1 MEMMVYILP
10 VALFVIT
17 LIIIL
22 ALRAEDKKS
31 RSLQNVKEK
40 ITNFRNEATQ
50 TTKRVQETC
59 HDSIDK
65 IQAKEDEAQRV
76 IADIAAS
83 LDRLTA
89 HRHDLAALESICR
102 SYEVTLEKL
111 RLQTEH
117 AENRISVVQDEVRK
131 AEAVNVTIESFKS
144 DAAAIEEEIV
154 RQQEAV
160 KVYLNG
166 AKETL
171 DSISLEHQ
179 EKEREMLTLF
189 SDELSRN
196 REEFGSYLDEARA
209 AAVKREEESKR
220 ALEDNLERMGEKEKA
235 IMSGID
241 SRLGE
246 IEEKKESL
254 SVLFDEREKALNEEQ
269 QRLTGFYEDKDRE
282 AEALLERYRGELAD
296 EKAVLDRYFDD
307 KAERVRAISDEIV
320 SDAAARKSENEA
332 FFDSE
337 KEKINAFLTSSM
349 DAIVEKEKS
358 AEADFESRKS
368 ALEEEMNRNDES
380 ALNARTNLS
389 VLYTSLEEKLRG
401 VFASF
406 SDSLR
411 ALEEEVKGEMEKL
424 SESRDAI
431 NTECAASRE
440 NIEKA
445 FSDTESRV
453 SALLS
458 EAEAKLSESRDAINA
473 ECTVSRENIE
483 KAFSDTE
490 SRASALLS
498 DTEGKLS
505 AATEENIRALDSKC
519 AEVEERSRAGEA
531 SLIEVHRKEKELI
544 TAESEEFRDSSRKEL
559 VRILSEE
566 MTRID
571 GVYRA
576 MNSVALETIE
586 NLSDR
591 QSAIKESVSLLNQG
605 ADETIA
611 NTVDRLNDLQ
621 RRIDEK
627 EAQLEETQRRVTET
641 KEELFNLTEKNKTVS
656 QELTRLSDRYD
667 DELNRLDDARK
678 ERLEAEAR
686 IDRNQAPAK
695 GEEFPTQ
702 SKNRKASVVMA
713 DFPEDLLGEEEDI
726 LDSE

>member
-189 SDELSRN
+189 SNELSRN

-254 SVLFDEREKALNEEQ
+254 SVLFDEREKALTEEQ

-320 SDAAARKSENEA
+320 SDAAARKSESEA

-368 ALEEEMNRNDES
+368 ALEEELNRNDES

-431 NTECAASRE
+431 NTECA
-440 NIEKA
+440 
-445 FSDTESRV
+445 
-453 SALLS
+453 
-458 EAEAKLSESRDAINA
+458 
-473 ECTVSRENIE
+473 VSRENIE

-686 IDRNQAPAK
+686 LDRNQAPAK

>member
-254 SVLFDEREKALNEEQ
+254 SVLFDEREKALTEEQ

-368 ALEEEMNRNDES
+368 ALEEELNRNDES

-445 FSDTESRV
+445 FSDTESR
-453 SALLS
+453 
-458 EAEAKLSESRDAINA
+458 
-473 ECTVSRENIE
+473 
-483 KAFSDTE
+483 
-490 SRASALLS
+490 ASVLLS

-686 IDRNQAPAK
+686 LDRNQAPAK

>member
-171 DSISLEHQ
+171 DSISHEHQ

-235 IMSGID
+235 IMAGID

-246 IEEKKESL
+246 IEEKKESI
-254 SVLFDEREKALNEEQ
+254 SVLFDEREKALTEEQ
-269 QRLTGFYEDKDRE
+269 QRLTGFYEEKDRE

-320 SDAAARKSENEA
+320 SDAAARKSDSEA

-368 ALEEEMNRNDES
+368 ALEEELNRNDES

-431 NTECAASRE
+431 NTECA
-440 NIEKA
+440 
-445 FSDTESRV
+445 
-453 SALLS
+453 
-458 EAEAKLSESRDAINA
+458 
-473 ECTVSRENIE
+473 VSRENIE

-686 IDRNQAPAK
+686 LDRNQAPAK

>member
-269 QRLTGFYEDKDRE
+269 QRLTGFYEEKDRE

-358 AEADFESRKS
+358 AEADFESRKI
-368 ALEEEMNRNDES
+368 ALEEELNRNDES

-431 NTECAASRE
+431 NAECAA
-440 NIEKA
+440 
-445 FSDTESRV
+445 
-453 SALLS
+453 
-458 EAEAKLSESRDAINA
+458 
-473 ECTVSRENIE
+473 SRENIE

-686 IDRNQAPAK
+686 LDRNQAPAK

>member
-254 SVLFDEREKALNEEQ
+254 SVLFDEREKALTEEQ

-320 SDAAARKSENEA
+320 SDAAARKSDSEA

-368 ALEEEMNRNDES
+368 ALEEELNRNDES

-411 ALEEEVKGEMEKL
+411 ALEEEVKGEME
-424 SESRDAI
+424 
-431 NTECAASRE
+431 
-440 NIEKA
+440 
-445 FSDTESRV
+445 
-453 SALLS
+453 
-458 EAEAKLSESRDAINA
+458 KLSESRDAINA

-686 IDRNQAPAK
+686 LDRNQASAK

>member
-254 SVLFDEREKALNEEQ
+254 SVLFDEREKALTEEQ
-269 QRLTGFYEDKDRE
+269 QRLTGFYEEKDRE

-368 ALEEEMNRNDES
+368 ALEEELNRNDES

-431 NTECAASRE
+431 NTECAA
-440 NIEKA
+440 
-445 FSDTESRV
+445 
-453 SALLS
+453 
-458 EAEAKLSESRDAINA
+458 
-473 ECTVSRENIE
+473 SRENIE

-686 IDRNQAPAK
+686 LDRNQAPAK

>member
-1 MEMMVYILP
+1 MVYILP

-254 SVLFDEREKALNEEQ
+254 SVLFDEREKALTEEQ

-368 ALEEEMNRNDES
+368 ALEEELNRNDES

-431 NTECAASRE
+431 N
-440 NIEKA
+440 
-445 FSDTESRV
+445 
-453 SALLS
+453 
-458 EAEAKLSESRDAINA
+458 A

-490 SRASALLS
+490 SRASVLLS

-686 IDRNQAPAK
+686 LDRNQAPAK

>member
-83 LDRLTA
+83 LDLLTA

-254 SVLFDEREKALNEEQ
+254 SVLFDEREKALTEEQ
-269 QRLTGFYEDKDRE
+269 QRLTGFYEEKDRE
-282 AEALLERYRGELAD
+282 AEAMLERYRGELAD

-320 SDAAARKSENEA
+320 SDAAARKSESEA

-368 ALEEEMNRNDES
+368 ALEEELNRNDES

-389 VLYTSLEEKLRG
+389 VLYTSLEEKLKG

-411 ALEEEVKGEMEKL
+411 ALEEEVKGEM
-424 SESRDAI
+424 
-431 NTECAASRE
+431 
-440 NIEKA
+440 
-445 FSDTESRV
+445 
-453 SALLS
+453 
-458 EAEAKLSESRDAINA
+458 
-473 ECTVSRENIE
+473 
-483 KAFSDTE
+483 
-490 SRASALLS
+490 
-498 DTEGKLS
+498 
-505 AATEENIRALDSKC
+505 
-519 AEVEERSRAGEA
+519 
-531 SLIEVHRKEKELI
+531 
-544 TAESEEFRDSSRKEL
+544 
-559 VRILSEE
+559 
-566 MTRID
+566 
-571 GVYRA
+571 
-576 MNSVALETIE
+576 
-586 NLSDR
+586 
-591 QSAIKESVSLLNQG
+591 
-605 ADETIA
+605 
-611 NTVDRLNDLQ
+611 
-621 RRIDEK
+621 
-627 EAQLEETQRRVTET
+627 
-641 KEELFNLTEKNKTVS
+641 
-656 QELTRLSDRYD
+656 
-667 DELNRLDDARK
+667 
-678 ERLEAEAR
+678 
-686 IDRNQAPAK
+686 
-695 GEEFPTQ
+695 
-702 SKNRKASVVMA
+702 
-713 DFPEDLLGEEEDI
+713 
-726 LDSE
+726 

>member
-171 DSISLEHQ
+171 DAISLEHQ

-254 SVLFDEREKALNEEQ
+254 SVLFDEREKALTEEQ
-269 QRLTGFYEDKDRE
+269 QRLTGFYEEKDRE

-320 SDAAARKSENEA
+320 SDAAARKSDSEA

-368 ALEEEMNRNDES
+368 ALEEELNRNDES

-389 VLYTSLEEKLRG
+389 VLYTSLEEKLKG

-431 NTECAASRE
+431 NAECAASRE

-445 FSDTESRV
+445 FSDTESR
-453 SALLS
+453 
-458 EAEAKLSESRDAINA
+458 
-473 ECTVSRENIE
+473 
-483 KAFSDTE
+483 
-490 SRASALLS
+490 ASSLLS

-686 IDRNQAPAK
+686 LDRNQAPAK

>member
-83 LDRLTA
+83 LDRLTV

-131 AEAVNVTIESFKS
+131 AEAVNMTIESFKS
-144 DAAAIEEEIV
+144 DAARIEEETV

-160 KVYLNG
+160 KAYLAG
-166 AKETL
+166 ARETL
-171 DSISLEHQ
+171 DSIAAEHQ
-179 EKEREMLTLF
+179 EKEREMLSLF

-196 REEFGSYLDEARA
+196 REEFGAYLDEAKA
-209 AAVKREEESKR
+209 AALQRDEAAKR
-220 ALEDNLERMGEKEKA
+220 ALGDNLEALGEKEAA
-235 IMSGID
+235 IMTGID

-246 IEEKKESL
+246 IEAKKESL
-254 SVLFDEREKALNEEQ
+254 SALFDEREKALTEEQ
-269 QRLTGFYEDKDRE
+269 DRLSAFYESKDRE
-282 AEALLERYRGELAD
+282 AEALLERYRGELSE
-296 EKAVLDRYFDD
+296 EKAGLDRYFDE
-307 KAERVRAISDEIV
+307 KAERIRAISDEMA
-320 SDAAARKSENEA
+320 SDAAVKKSETEA
-332 FFDSE
+332 FFE
-337 KEKINAFLTSSM
+337 G
-349 DAIVEKEKS
+349 EKEKS
-358 AEADFESRKS
+358 DAFLTAALDAIREKESAAEAEFEARKK
-368 ALEEEMNRNDES
+368 ALEEELDKNDES

-389 VLYTSLEEKLRG
+389 VLYTSLEEKLNG

-406 SDSLR
+406 TDSLR
-411 ALEEEVKGEMEKL
+411 NLEDEVRNEVEKL
-424 SESRDAI
+424 SQSRDMI
-431 NTECAASRE
+431 TGECAASRE
-440 NIEKA
+440 NIGKCY
-445 FSDTESRV
+445 SDTEAKVATLV
-453 SALLS
+453 SDAETRLT
-458 EAEAKLSESRDAINA
+458 EAADGKIRELDA
-473 ECTVSRENIE
+473 
-483 KAFSDTE
+483 
-490 SRASALLS
+490 
-498 DTEGKLS
+498 
-505 AATEENIRALDSKC
+505 KC

-531 SLIEVHRKEKELI
+531 SLAEVHRKETELI
-544 TAESEEFRDSSRKEL
+544 TAESAEFRDSNRKEL

-576 MNSVALETIE
+576 MNSVALETIS
-586 NLSDR
+586 NLSER
-591 QSAIKESVSLLNQG
+591 QSAIKESVSLLHQG

-611 NTVDRLNDLQ
+611 NTVERLNDLQ
-621 RRIDEK
+621 RRLDEK
-627 EAQLEETQRRVTET
+627 QGQLEETQRRVTET
-641 KEELFNLTEKNKTVS
+641 KEELFNLTERNKSVS

-667 DELNRLDDARK
+667 DEKNRLDDVKRERIEQEAKLENRK
-678 ERLEAEAR
+678 NVSKA
-686 IDRNQAPAK
+686 
-695 GEEFPTQ
+695 EFPIQ
-702 SKNRKASVVMA
+702 AKNRKASVTIQ

-726 LDSE
+726 LDGE

>member
-254 SVLFDEREKALNEEQ
+254 SVLFDEREKALTEEQ

-320 SDAAARKSENEA
+320 SDAAARKSDSEA

-368 ALEEEMNRNDES
+368 ALEEELNRNDES

-411 ALEEEVKGEMEKL
+411 ALEEEVKGEME
-424 SESRDAI
+424 
-431 NTECAASRE
+431 
-440 NIEKA
+440 
-445 FSDTESRV
+445 
-453 SALLS
+453 
-458 EAEAKLSESRDAINA
+458 KLSESRDAINA

-686 IDRNQAPAK
+686 LDRNQAPAK

>member
-254 SVLFDEREKALNEEQ
+254 SVLFEEREKALTEEQ
-269 QRLTGFYEDKDRE
+269 QRLTGFYEEKDRE

-358 AEADFESRKS
+358 AEADFESRKI
-368 ALEEEMNRNDES
+368 ALEEELNRNDES

-431 NTECAASRE
+431 NAECAA
-440 NIEKA
+440 
-445 FSDTESRV
+445 
-453 SALLS
+453 
-458 EAEAKLSESRDAINA
+458 
-473 ECTVSRENIE
+473 SRENIE

-566 MTRID
+566 TTTID
-571 GVYRA
+571 GVNRA
-576 MNSVALETIE
+576 MNSVALDTIE

-686 IDRNQAPAK
+686 LDRNQAPAK

>member
-320 SDAAARKSENEA
+320 SDAAARKSDSEA

-368 ALEEEMNRNDES
+368 ALEEELNRNDES

-431 NTECAASRE
+431 NAECA
-440 NIEKA
+440 
-445 FSDTESRV
+445 
-453 SALLS
+453 L
-458 EAEAKLSESRDAINA
+458 
-473 ECTVSRENIE
+473 SRENIE

-686 IDRNQAPAK
+686 LDRNQAPAK

>member
-254 SVLFDEREKALNEEQ
+254 SVLFDEREKALTEEQ

-320 SDAAARKSENEA
+320 SDAAARKIENEA

-368 ALEEEMNRNDES
+368 ALEEELNRNDES

-445 FSDTESRV
+445 FSDTESR
-453 SALLS
+453 
-458 EAEAKLSESRDAINA
+458 
-473 ECTVSRENIE
+473 
-483 KAFSDTE
+483 
-490 SRASALLS
+490 ASVLLS

-686 IDRNQAPAK
+686 LDRNQAPAK

>member
-171 DSISLEHQ
+171 DAISLEHQ

-368 ALEEEMNRNDES
+368 ALEEELNRNDES

-431 NTECAASRE
+431 NAECAASRE

-445 FSDTESRV
+445 FSDTESR
-453 SALLS
+453 
-458 EAEAKLSESRDAINA
+458 
-473 ECTVSRENIE
+473 
-483 KAFSDTE
+483 
-490 SRASALLS
+490 ASVLLS

-686 IDRNQAPAK
+686 LDRNQAPAK

>member
-254 SVLFDEREKALNEEQ
+254 SVLFDEREKALTEEQ

-368 ALEEEMNRNDES
+368 ALEEELNRNDES

-431 NTECAASRE
+431 NTECA
-440 NIEKA
+440 
-445 FSDTESRV
+445 
-453 SALLS
+453 
-458 EAEAKLSESRDAINA
+458 
-473 ECTVSRENIE
+473 VSRENIE

-490 SRASALLS
+490 SRASVLLS

-686 IDRNQAPAK
+686 LDRNQAPAK

>member
-320 SDAAARKSENEA
+320 SDAAARKSDSEA

-368 ALEEEMNRNDES
+368 ALEEELNRNDES

-431 NTECAASRE
+431 NTECA
-440 NIEKA
+440 
-445 FSDTESRV
+445 
-453 SALLS
+453 
-458 EAEAKLSESRDAINA
+458 
-473 ECTVSRENIE
+473 VSRENIE

-686 IDRNQAPAK
+686 LDRNQAPAK

>member
-189 SDELSRN
+189 SDELSKN

-368 ALEEEMNRNDES
+368 ALEEELNRNDES

-431 NTECAASRE
+431 NAECAA
-440 NIEKA
+440 
-445 FSDTESRV
+445 
-453 SALLS
+453 
-458 EAEAKLSESRDAINA
+458 
-473 ECTVSRENIE
+473 SRENIE

-686 IDRNQAPAK
+686 LDRNQAPAK

>member
-254 SVLFDEREKALNEEQ
+254 SVLFEEREKALTEEQ
-269 QRLTGFYEDKDRE
+269 QRLTGFYEEKDRE

-358 AEADFESRKS
+358 AEADFESRKI
-368 ALEEEMNRNDES
+368 ALEEELNRNDES

-431 NTECAASRE
+431 NAECAA
-440 NIEKA
+440 
-445 FSDTESRV
+445 
-453 SALLS
+453 
-458 EAEAKLSESRDAINA
+458 
-473 ECTVSRENIE
+473 SRENIE

-686 IDRNQAPAK
+686 LDRNQAPAK

>member
-254 SVLFDEREKALNEEQ
+254 SVLFDEREKALTEEQ
-269 QRLTGFYEDKDRE
+269 QRLTGFYEEKDRE

-368 ALEEEMNRNDES
+368 ALEEELNRNDES

-431 NTECAASRE
+431 NAECAA
-440 NIEKA
+440 
-445 FSDTESRV
+445 
-453 SALLS
+453 
-458 EAEAKLSESRDAINA
+458 
-473 ECTVSRENIE
+473 SRENIE

-686 IDRNQAPAK
+686 LDRNQAPAK

>member
-254 SVLFDEREKALNEEQ
+254 SVLFDEREKALTEEQ

-320 SDAAARKSENEA
+320 SDAAARKSDSEA

-337 KEKINAFLTSSM
+337 KEKFNAFLTSSM

-368 ALEEEMNRNDES
+368 ALEEELNRNDES

-431 NTECAASRE
+431 NAECAA
-440 NIEKA
+440 
-445 FSDTESRV
+445 
-453 SALLS
+453 
-458 EAEAKLSESRDAINA
+458 
-473 ECTVSRENIE
+473 SRENIE

-686 IDRNQAPAK
+686 LDRNQAPAK

>member
-337 KEKINAFLTSSM
+337 KEQINAFLTSSM

-368 ALEEEMNRNDES
+368 ALEEELNRNDES

-445 FSDTESRV
+445 FSDTESR
-453 SALLS
+453 
-458 EAEAKLSESRDAINA
+458 
-473 ECTVSRENIE
+473 
-483 KAFSDTE
+483 
-490 SRASALLS
+490 ASVLLS

-686 IDRNQAPAK
+686 LDRNQAPAK